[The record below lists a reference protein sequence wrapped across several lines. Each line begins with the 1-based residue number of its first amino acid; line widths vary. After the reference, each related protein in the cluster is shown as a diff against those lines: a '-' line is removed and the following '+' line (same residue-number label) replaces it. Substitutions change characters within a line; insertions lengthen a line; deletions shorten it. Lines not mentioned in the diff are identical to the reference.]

1 MATRN
6 ENQETRLS
14 LSTVQHSEAGHLPAS
29 ARSLRIAL
37 LECQVEALER
47 ELERERERRQ
57 AVVDRY
63 ERLLDER

>member
-1 MATRN
+1 MATRH
-6 ENQETRLS
+6 EKQKTR
-14 LSTVQHSEAGHLPAS
+14 LSTVQHSEAGQLPAS
-29 ARSLRIAL
+29 ARSLRISL